1 MRSEKPRRRITPAL
15 VVAVVALIAA
25 VSGTAVAAQISGSQL
40 KPRSVGGG
48 KLKPFTGALI
58 KSNSLPGGKI
68 KRKGIHGSKLKQ
80 FTGGLIK
87 PQTLPAGK
95 LAPDSL
101 GGEQIDESKLGP
113 VPVADRLSGEFHA
126 RMASGETADLLE
138 AGPFKLTAQCVQKGT
153 TADGT
158 ADRDFVRILIA
169 SSEAGSVFTSGVG
182 SLTGNA
188 EDKFLGPDTAEADRI
203 VEEIYVANGNSNY
216 KTGGQFNAMAP
227 SGAGLSS
234 TQGSTSAAINLL
246 GTGCA
251 VQGTA
256 QVNG

>member
-1 MRSEKPRRRITPAL
+1 MRKEERRRRVTPAL
-15 VVAVVALIAA
+15 VVAIVALIAA
-25 VSGTAVAAQISGSQL
+25 VSGTAVAAQINGNQL

-48 KLKPFTGALI
+48 KLKPFSGALI
-58 KSNSLPGGKI
+58 KPKT
-68 KRKGIHGSKLKQ
+68 IHGSKLKQ

-95 LAPDSL
+95 IVPNSL
-101 GGEQIDESKLGP
+101 GGNQIDESKLGP
-113 VPVADRLSGEFHA
+113 VPAADRLTGEFHA
-126 RMASGETADLLE
+126 KLAFGESADL
-138 AGPFKLTAQCVQKGT
+138 ASVGPFKLTAQCVQNGT

-158 ADRDFVRILIA
+158 EGRDFVRLLIA

-188 EDKFLGPDTAEADRI
+188 SDKFLGPDTAEADRI
-203 VEEIYVANGNSNY
+203 VDEIYVINGNPNY
-216 KTGGQFNAMAP
+216 KTGGRFSAMAP

-234 TQGSTSAAINLL
+234 TEGSTSAAINLF

-251 VQGTA
+251 VQGTVLA
-256 QVNG
+256 NG